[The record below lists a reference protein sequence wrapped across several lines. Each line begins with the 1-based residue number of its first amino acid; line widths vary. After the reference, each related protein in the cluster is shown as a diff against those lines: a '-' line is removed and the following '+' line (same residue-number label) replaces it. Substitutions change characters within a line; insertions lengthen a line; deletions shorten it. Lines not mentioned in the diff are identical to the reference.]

1 MKLKY
6 TNDPFNYKRM
16 TTEELRNNFLIE
28 KLFSKGEIEL
38 FYTDADR
45 AIVGS
50 AVPLK
55 ENLILKSSKKEMAS
69 EYFAERREIGIMNI
83 GSKGIVKLD
92 GKEFELEN
100 KDCLYVGKGTKEISF
115 SSIDSNSPAEFYII
129 SYPAHKEFPS
139 KLIKKDEAD
148 LLLLGSFENANKR
161 KLRKYI
167 HPAKVESC
175 QLVMGFTEIEEGS
188 VWNTFPPHTHQRRSE
203 IYTYFD
209 MEDDA
214 LVFHFMGT
222 QSETRNLI
230 LRNKQSVISPSFSI
244 HCGAGTKKY
253 SFIWAMG
260 GENQDFD
267 DMDMIS
273 PSELK

>member
-16 TTEELRNNFLIE
+16 TTEELRDNFLIE
-28 KLFSKGEIEL
+28 KLFTENEIEL
-38 FYTDADR
+38 YYTDADR

-50 AVPLK
+50 AVPVK
-55 ENLILKSSKKEMAS
+55 NELILKSSKKEMAS
-69 EYFAERREIGIMNI
+69 EYFAERRELGIMNI
-83 GSKGIVKLD
+83 GSKGKVKLD
-92 GKEFELEN
+92 GKVFELEN
-100 KDCLYVGKGTKEISF
+100 KDCLYIGRGTKEIIF
-115 SSIDSNSPAEFYII
+115 SSEDSNSPAEFYII

-139 KLIKKDEAD
+139 KKIKFEEAD
-148 LLLLGSFENANKR
+148 LLLLGAVETANKR

-209 MEDDA
+209 MDVET

-222 QSETRNLI
+222 EKETRNLI

-267 DMDMIS
+267 DMDMIA